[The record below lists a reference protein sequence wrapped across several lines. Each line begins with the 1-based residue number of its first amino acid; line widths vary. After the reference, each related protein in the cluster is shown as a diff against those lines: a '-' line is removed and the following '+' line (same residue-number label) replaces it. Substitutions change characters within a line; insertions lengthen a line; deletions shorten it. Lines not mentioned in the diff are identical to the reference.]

1 MARRVHALKT
11 TVQKKKPT
19 STENNTVNAIK
30 PKRRRF
36 RPGTLALREIRKY
49 QRSTDLLIRKLPFA
63 RLVGS
68 SVKMMV
74 YFIHRSNKSR
84 KTTRENR

>member
-11 TVQKKKPT
+11 TAQIKKPV
-19 STENNTVNAIK
+19 STENATVNAVK
-30 PKRRRF
+30 PKRRRY

-63 RLVGS
+63 RLVC
-68 SVKMMV
+68 
-74 YFIHRSNKSR
+74 IPSN
-84 KTTRENR
+84 